1 MIEPPWWLVILPLL
15 AAPLVYLSRHSW
27 LGAYLAALVSLFTG
41 LLAASLPATN
51 AMRLGGRTFLLDPLT
66 QMGLA
71 IIFIAAAILYVAGWR
86 FRRGRYFLPL
96 GLVVCSLFAVAGMS
110 RHLGITGLVMTVAA
124 IVSVPIIQGDQRI
137 SVRGAWRFVMLM
149 CLALPFFLLAAW
161 RVDAYG
167 EDIQNATYL
176 LEAALLSGVGFAFWL
191 AAFPMH
197 GWLTA
202 MSADAPPI
210 GGALLIIGFPMMG
223 LITLAHVLAEAAWFS
238 WWSPAAQ
245 VLLIV
250 GLVSAALGG
259 LMAAIQRSLRIA
271 TGYAALF
278 DLGCLLVAFA
288 VQGNNGALVLYAA
301 LVTRAIGLI
310 LIAIASA
317 VIQESAGND
326 ALSRIRGLA
335 RQHLFALIALVSG
348 GITLAGLPVAANF
361 PLRWLLL
368 HDLGQVDGRAV
379 WVVALAGLGV
389 AIFYLRSAHA
399 MLQPTL
405 PGSPRSRAEVG
416 WPTTI
421 LLLLLTAATVGV
433 GLFPDPLLR
442 AAAALV
448 KLYPL
453 PHL

>member
-71 IIFIAAAILYVAGWR
+71 IVFIAAAILYVAGWR

-96 GLVVCSLFAVAGMS
+96 GLVLCSLFAVAGMS
-110 RHLGITGLVMTVAA
+110 RHLAITGLVMTVAA
-124 IVSVPIIQGDQRI
+124 IVSVPIIQGDQRV
-137 SVRGAWRFVMLM
+137 SVRGAWRFIVLM
-149 CLALPFFLLAAW
+149 GLALPFFLLAAW

-167 EDIQNATYL
+167 EDTQNAAYL
-176 LEAALLSGVGFAFWL
+176 LEAALLAGIGFTFWL
-191 AAFPMH
+191 AVFPMH
-197 GWLTA
+197 GWITA
-202 MSADAPPI
+202 LSADAPPI
-210 GGALLIIGFPMMG
+210 GGALLLIGFPMMA
-223 LITLAHVLAEAAWFS
+223 LITLAHLLAEAAWFS

-245 VLLIV
+245 ALLVV

-259 LMAAIQRSLRIA
+259 LMAAVQRSLRVA

-288 VQGNNGALVLYAA
+288 VQGRDGALVLYAA
-301 LVTRAIGLI
+301 LLTRAIGLI
-310 LIAIASA
+310 LIAIATA
-317 VIQESAGND
+317 VIQESAGHD
-326 ALSRIRGLA
+326 ALNRISGLA
-335 RQHLFALIALVSG
+335 RQHPFALIALLSG
-348 GITLAGLPVAANF
+348 GITLAGLPIAANF
-361 PLRWLLL
+361 PVRWLLL
-368 HDLGQVDGRAV
+368 HDLARVDGRAV
-379 WVVALAGLGV
+379 WIVMLGGLGV
-389 AIFYLRSAHA
+389 ATFYVRSAHA
-399 MLQPTL
+399 MMQPT
-405 PGSPRSRAEVG
+405 SPARRSGRAEVG
-416 WPTTI
+416 WPSTV

-433 GLFPDPLLR
+433 GLFPDPLLN

-448 KLYPL
+448 RLYPL